1 MRRKGQTK
9 LTRRLLDSGADAS
22 DLRCT
27 ARSASSRAPP
37 LVTANLNQAVVQ
49 AAYAVRGELVMK
61 ADALR
66 EKLTSQGSA
75 AGLPFDQIYACNIG
89 NPHELG
95 QQPITFFRQV
105 LALMHYPALLKEPKA
120 KELFAPDAIER
131 AQKYLAE
138 IHGGTGAYTTSQGI
152 RGVRAE
158 VAEFLQRRD
167 GVPANVDDIFLT
179 DGASAGV
186 KMLLNLIVRGKE
198 DGVLTPIPQ
207 YPLYSASLTLFGGE
221 CVKYFLDESK
231 GWGLTVRQ
239 RELTKMHAEHQR
251 AESTRTGHR
260 RAGFA
265 ICDPRHRASISHTKR
280 THLKLNFVFIVAVA
294 ICCCFFFCCS
304 ACALVSAPS
313 WSARTRPALP
323 RA

>member
-1 MRRKGQTK
+1 MSLVR
-9 LTRRLLDSGADAS
+9 LTSGAV
-22 DLRCT
+22 DLRALCF
-27 ARSASSRAPP
+27 RPASSRAPP

-66 EKLTSQGSA
+66 DKLA
-75 AGLPFDQIYACNIG
+75 AGASGLPFEQIVACNIG

-105 LALMHYPALLKEPKA
+105 LALMHYPALIKDPKA

-152 RGVRAE
+152 RGVRVE
-158 VAEFLQRRD
+158 VADFLQRRD

-231 GWGLTVRQ
+231 GWGLTVRHIQTRKIKTNHKRWMIQ
-239 RELTKMHAEHQR
+239 RERERACGQNHASKGWIR
-251 AESTRTGHR
+251 NR
-260 RAGFA
+260 R
-265 ICDPRHRASISHTKR
+265 RHRALSSSHTNR
-280 THLKLNFVFIVAVA
+280 TLTSAIFLSLLVFVVVVVAA
-294 ICCCFFFCCS
+294 AFCCV
-304 ACALVSAPS
+304 CVCCVVLL
-313 WSARTRPALP
+313 AR

>member
-1 MRRKGQTK
+1 MK
-9 LTRRLLDSGADAS
+9 LTRRLFDSAANAADLCAAAT
-22 DLRCT
+22 C
-27 ARSASSRAPP
+27 SASSRAPP

-66 EKLTSQGSA
+66 EKLTSQGAA
-75 AGLPFDQIYACNIG
+75 AGLPFDQIVACNIG

-239 RELTKMHAEHQR
+239 RELTKMHAECTNEWKR
-251 AESTRTGHR
+251 RTEHR
-260 RAGFA
+260 RTGFA
-265 ICDPRHRASISHTKR
+265 IRSPRHRASISHTKR
-280 THLKLNFVFIVAVA
+280 THPSLIFFSCH
-294 ICCCFFFCCS
+294 CCCCCLCFCLC
-304 ACALVSAPS
+304 ACACC
-313 WSARTRPALP
+313 
-323 RA
+323 